1 LDDVEENAAIVTAGE
16 QLRAAR
22 EAQGMTLDTVA
33 ATTRIPTRHLLALEN
48 GEWSTLPA
56 PTYTIGF
63 AKNYATVVGLDRAII
78 ADQLRMEMGGTRPQS
93 ILPEVFQPAD
103 PKRSMPKWLIVG
115 AVIAV
120 LIVLAV
126 LSFLR
131 NRELDPAVTTTPAA
145 AQATDPGVTPAATT
159 APAPAPAAVPTSGQV
174 SLAATTSPVWIR
186 VRDNGRTIKETT
198 LQPGERFDIPAT
210 ATAPILDA
218 GRPEGLSV
226 TVAGKGV
233 PPIGKSGRPV
243 SKVSLRPAD
252 LAKGGAASTTGA
264 APTANPTPPVA
275 NSAGT
280 PAIR

>member
-1 LDDVEENAAIVTAGE
+1 
-16 QLRAAR
+16 
-22 EAQGMTLDTVA
+22 MTLDSVA

-48 GEWSTLPA
+48 GEWNTLPA

-63 AKNYATVVGLDRAII
+63 AKNYATVVGLDRAAI

-93 ILPEVFQPAD
+93 IQPEVFQPAD
-103 PKRSMPKWLIVG
+103 PKRSMPKWLIIG

-131 NRELDPAVTTTPAA
+131 SRELDPAATTPSAA
-145 AQATDPGVTPAATT
+145 EQANAPTATPAATT
-159 APAPAPAAVPTSGQV
+159 TTTTAPTAVPTSGQV
-174 SLAATTSPVWIR
+174 ALAATTSPVWIR
-186 VRDNGRTIKETT
+186 VRDNGKTIKETT
-198 LQPGERFDIPAT
+198 LQPGERYDIPAT

-226 TVAGKGV
+226 TVAGQGV
-233 PPIGKSGRPV
+233 PPIGKPGRPV
-243 SKVSLRPAD
+243 SKVSLLAAD
-252 LAKGGAASTTGA
+252 LAKGGAVLVSAASTAGA
-264 APTANPTPPVA
+264 ASTANPTPPVA

>member
-1 LDDVEENAAIVTAGE
+1 
-16 QLRAAR
+16 
-22 EAQGMTLDTVA
+22 MTLDTVA

-63 AKNYATVVGLDRAII
+63 AKNYATVVGLDRAAI

-93 ILPEVFQPAD
+93 IQPEVFQPAD
-103 PKRSMPKWLIVG
+103 PKRSMPKWLLVG

-131 NRELDPAVTTTPAA
+131 NRELDPTVTTTPAA
-145 AQATDPGVTPAATT
+145 AQATGSGATPAAMTVPT
-159 APAPAPAAVPTSGQV
+159 PAAVPTSGQV
-174 SLAATTSPVWIR
+174 TLAATTSPVWIR

-226 TVAGKGV
+226 TVAGQGV
-233 PPIGKSGRPV
+233 PPIGKPGRPV
-243 SKVSLRPAD
+243 SKVSLLPAD
-252 LAKGGAASTTGA
+252 LAKGSATLATGA
-264 APTANPTPPVA
+264 APSANPTPPVA

>member
-1 LDDVEENAAIVTAGE
+1 
-16 QLRAAR
+16 
-22 EAQGMTLDTVA
+22 MTLDSVA

-63 AKNYATVVGLDRAII
+63 AKNYATVVGLDRAAI

-93 ILPEVFQPAD
+93 IQPEVFQPAD
-103 PKRSMPKWLIVG
+103 PKRSMPKWLIVS

-131 NRELDPAVTTTPAA
+131 NRELDPA
-145 AQATDPGVTPAATT
+145 ATT
-159 APAPAPAAVPTSGQV
+159 APVVEQASPPAATPATTTTAPAAVPTNGQV
-174 SLAATTSPVWIR
+174 ALAATTSPVWIR
-186 VRDNGRTIKETT
+186 VRDNGKTIKETT

-210 ATAPILDA
+210 ASAPMLDA

-233 PPIGKSGRPV
+233 PPIGKPGRPV
-243 SKVSLRPAD
+243 SKVSLLPAD
-252 LAKGGAASTTGA
+252 LAKGGVAGIATNTSLPA
-264 APTANPTPPVA
+264 KPLPSIYNPP
-275 NSAGT
+275 
-280 PAIR
+280 IKE

>member
-1 LDDVEENAAIVTAGE
+1 
-16 QLRAAR
+16 
-22 EAQGMTLDTVA
+22 MTLDSVA

-63 AKNYATVVGLDRAII
+63 AKNYATVVGLDRAVI
-78 ADQLRMEMGGTRPQS
+78 ADQLRMEMGGTRPLS
-93 ILPEVFQPAD
+93 IQTEVFQPAD

-126 LSFLR
+126 LNFLR
-131 NRELDPAVTTTPAA
+131 GRELD
-145 AQATDPGVTPAATT
+145 PAATT
-159 APAPAPAAVPTSGQV
+159 APVAEQVTAPAATPATTAPATAAVPTSGQV

-186 VRDNGRTIKETT
+186 VRDNGQTIKETT
-198 LQPGERFDIPAT
+198 LQPGERYDIPTT
-210 ATAPILDA
+210 ATAPMLDA

-243 SKVSLRPAD
+243 SKVSLLPAD
-252 LAKGGAASTTGA
+252 LARGGVAGIATNTSLPA
-264 APTANPTPPVA
+264 KPLPSIYNPP
-275 NSAGT
+275 
-280 PAIR
+280 IKE

>member
-22 EAQGMTLDTVA
+22 EAQGMTLDSVA

-63 AKNYATVVGLDRAII
+63 AKNYATVVGLDRSAI

-93 ILPEVFQPAD
+93 IQPEVFQPAD
-103 PKRSMPKWLIVG
+103 PKRSMPKWLIIG

-126 LSFLR
+126 LNFLR
-131 NRELDPAVTTTPAA
+131 GRELD
-145 AQATDPGVTPAATT
+145 PAATT
-159 APAPAPAAVPTSGQV
+159 APVAEQATAPAATSATTTAPATAAVPISGQI

-186 VRDNGRTIKETT
+186 VRDNGKTIKETT
-198 LQPGERFDIPAT
+198 LQPGERYDIPAT
-210 ATAPILDA
+210 AAAPMLDA

-233 PPIGKSGRPV
+233 PPIGKPGRPV
-243 SKVSLRPAD
+243 SKVSLLPAD
-252 LAKGGAASTTGA
+252 LARGSAPSTTGA
-264 APTANPTPPVA
+264 VSTANPTPPAA

>member
-1 LDDVEENAAIVTAGE
+1 
-16 QLRAAR
+16 
-22 EAQGMTLDTVA
+22 MTLESVA

-63 AKNYATVVGLDRAII
+63 AKNYATVVGLDRAAI

-93 ILPEVFQPAD
+93 IQPEVFQPAD

-131 NRELDPAVTTTPAA
+131 NRELDPAATTPPAA
-145 AQATDPGVTPAATT
+145 EQATAPTATT
-159 APAPAPAAVPTSGQV
+159 ATTTTAPAPAAVPTSGQV

-186 VRDNGRTIKETT
+186 VRDNGKTIKETT
-198 LQPGERFDIPAT
+198 LQPGERFNIPAT

-226 TVAGKGV
+226 TVAGQGV
-233 PPIGKSGRPV
+233 PPIGKPGRPV
-243 SKVSLRPAD
+243 SKVSLLPAD
-252 LAKGGAASTTGA
+252 LAKGGVAGIATNTSLPA
-264 APTANPTPPVA
+264 KPLPSIYNPP
-275 NSAGT
+275 
-280 PAIR
+280 IKE